1 MRKVHFFSL
10 HRSADWAIPQSSKLK
25 FTQLFNATDKTRS
38 GFLTGTQARGIL
50 LQTKVPQQTLAQI
63 WSLSDRDADGRLGC
77 EEFVLALY
85 LCEMFASGKQIPTE
99 LPFDLIPPSFRSKVA
114 SRHGSV
120 AGSRHGSVSSQGAVS
135 VHGESDA
142 TVGLPNQSKINK
154 IPNIILLYNFFLLAS
169 FEDKRK
175 ENYDKGQAEL
185 ERRRKAL
192 ADMQKKEQEER
203 ERKERE
209 EAEKREK
216 ARIEAE
222 MKKQQ
227 EIERAAREQQE
238 LEMEREDQ
246 RKRELE
252 KKEQARK

>member
-1 MRKVHFFSL
+1 M
-10 HRSADWAIPQSSKLK
+10 
-25 FTQLFNATDKTRS
+25 FNATDKTRS

-50 LQTKVPQQTLAQI
+50 LQTKVPQQILAQI

-85 LCEMFASGKQIPTE
+85 LCELHVTGKVIPTE
-99 LPFDLIPPSFRSKVA
+99 LPYDLIPPSFRQKIP

-120 AGSRHGSVSSQGAVS
+120 ANSRHGSVSSQGAIS
-135 VHGESDA
+135 
-142 TVGLPNQSKINK
+142 NQGDIDPLTGMSQCKFNPIHFKICTK
-154 IPNIILLYNFFLLAS
+154 VDLSLQAS

-209 EAEKREK
+209 EAEKRERI
-216 ARIEAE
+216 RIEAE

-227 EIERAAREQQE
+227 EIEQEQRRQQE
-238 LEMEREDQ
+238 LEMEREEQ

>member
-1 MRKVHFFSL
+1 M
-10 HRSADWAIPQSSKLK
+10 
-25 FTQLFNATDKTRS
+25 
-38 GFLTGTQARGIL
+38 
-50 LQTKVPQQTLAQI
+50 QTKVPQQILAQI
-63 WSLSDRDADGRLGC
+63 WSLSDRDADGKLGC

-85 LCEMFASGKQIPTE
+85 LCEMYSTGKTIPAE
-99 LPFDLIPPSFRSKVA
+99 LPLDLIPPSFRKVP

-120 AGSRHGSVSSQGAVS
+120 VNSRHGSASSQGAVS
-135 VHGESDA
+135 IHGDFD
-142 TVGLPNQSKINK
+142 PNG
-154 IPNIILLYNFFLLAS
+154 S

-192 ADMQKKEQEER
+192 ADMQRKEQEER

-209 EAEKREK
+209 EAERREK
-216 ARIEAE
+216 ARLEVE

-227 EIERAAREQQE
+227 ELERERQRQQE
-238 LEMEREDQ
+238 IELEREEQ